1 MARADHSPGGLKNTH
16 ALPHHNRKRASGS
29 GRPKSSATPEPAD
42 RYLEVPSAVPQNP
55 VAITTTANPGK
66 IGDKLEVPP
75 QSAAN
80 FSLSPLPSQASMSF
94 DVFAPTL
101 AGSDPFASRSNHN
114 MNMNMNMNMGMAIGM
129 GMGMT
134 LDMMGMNAM
143 NMGIGST
150 DTGMGDGTASCI
162 TNNTFQNG
170 PGIGSGNIQN
180 DMTMMNIDFLQPSP
194 FGYGDEIFA
203 SMQSLT
209 QDWPDVPGEYSP
221 PFLSGVGLDLSLTL
235 VCVCR
240 TRLDGRYPKQQ

>member
-1 MARADHSPGGLKNTH
+1 
-16 ALPHHNRKRASGS
+16 
-29 GRPKSSATPEPAD
+29 
-42 RYLEVPSAVPQNP
+42 
-55 VAITTTANPGK
+55 
-66 IGDKLEVPP
+66 
-75 QSAAN
+75 
-80 FSLSPLPSQASMSF
+80 MSF

-209 QDWPDVPGEYSP
+209 QDWPDVPGLDWMGDIQSNNNAADPMSFHLGNFSSP
-221 PFLSGVGLDLSLTL
+221 P
-235 VCVCR
+235 
-240 TRLDGRYPKQQ
+240 PH